1 MEPGRALIESGQP
14 SAAPDWPL
22 IAIVGPTA
30 SAKSALALKLAEE
43 LNGEVLNCDSVQ
55 IYRGLDIG
63 SGKVPAEWRQRVP
76 HHLLDVV
83 GPEDLFSAG
92 DYRREAEKA
101 LHEVRARKNLP
112 IVVGGTG
119 LYLRALVDGL
129 FDSPGRSEELRQ
141 RLRRLAQRRGRPFLH
156 RMLRRRDPA
165 VAQDMDPNDVQK
177 IIRALE
183 ICLISG
189 RATSNLYADG
199 KRPLK
204 MFHPIVIGLSPP
216 RARLW
221 ERINLRVENMFASG
235 LLDEVKNLLESGC
248 SPSAKALGAL
258 GYRQACGVLE
268 GSLSVAEAVE
278 FTQRGTRR
286 YAKRQLTW
294 FRRQT
299 KPSWF
304 EGFGDSPSLQR
315 QVMDW
320 LAGQLGSF
328 PRYARP
334 PVFQPWEEKKE
345 SSWPRKYLR

>member
-1 MEPGRALIESGQP
+1 MIESGQA
-14 SAAPDWPL
+14 SASTTTTPDWPL

-30 SAKSALALKLAEE
+30 SAKSSLAMKLAEE

-55 IYRGLDIG
+55 VYRGLDIG

-92 DYRREAEKA
+92 DYRREAEKV
-101 LHEVRARKNLP
+101 LHEVHSRKNLP

-141 RLRRLAQRRGRPFLH
+141 RLRRIGERRGSPFLH

-165 VAQDMDPNDVQK
+165 VAKGMDPNDAQK

-189 RATSNLYADG
+189 RAASELYADG

-204 MFHPIVIGLSPP
+204 LFHPIVVGLNPP
-216 RARLW
+216 RALLW

-235 LLDEVKNLLESGC
+235 LPDEVKNLLESGC
-248 SPSAKALGAL
+248 PPAAKALGAL

-278 FTQRGTRR
+278 STQRGTRR

-320 LAGQLGSF
+320 LAGQLRNF
-328 PRYARP
+328 PAARARRDSNP
-334 PVFQPWEEKKE
+334 
-345 SSWPRKYLR
+345 